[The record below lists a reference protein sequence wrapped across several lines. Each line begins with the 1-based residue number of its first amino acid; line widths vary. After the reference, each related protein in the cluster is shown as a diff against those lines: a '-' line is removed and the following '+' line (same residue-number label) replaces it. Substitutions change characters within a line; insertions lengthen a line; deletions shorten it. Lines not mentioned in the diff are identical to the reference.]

1 MFPSRPSHVSEPQC
15 PPAGGRFVRCS
26 GFPRGLSLS
35 SARAVTGWP
44 PRCLPC
50 QPGTQGSRVVQG
62 RLYARSQLS
71 SAALLDPHPKQ
82 THSTQTPQTSLCFY
96 LAPSLCLGTLYPE
109 GVRVEGCRWALP
121 LTVCNSNL
129 HFIHVGGGACCVPHG
144 VHSARLPVSWARR
157 GGSRGGRNAES
168 ESHTHG
174 LWGCGYS
181 GHGR

>member
-129 HFIHVGGGACCVPHG
+129 HFIHVGGGGLLCPSWCSFRTSACELG
-144 VHSARLPVSWARR
+144 TQGRLPR
-157 GGSRGGRNAES
+157 GQK
-168 ESHTHG
+168 
-174 LWGCGYS
+174 C
-181 GHGR
+181 